1 MSIENLEAMCIK
13 RSKDAGLVINYAS
26 TQFGVKES
34 DLKANFKLDNN
45 RKVIALAQLSVV
57 NQYLNDFQAI
67 IKKVNQSTQD
77 KSMNFMDFD
86 GMHCIHHPHQI
97 KKVNEGEKKTAEATP
112 ATEE

>member
-67 IKKVNQSTQD
+67 IKKVN
-77 KSMNFMDFD
+77 
-86 GMHCIHHPHQI
+86 
-97 KKVNEGEKKTAEATP
+97 EGEKKTAEATP